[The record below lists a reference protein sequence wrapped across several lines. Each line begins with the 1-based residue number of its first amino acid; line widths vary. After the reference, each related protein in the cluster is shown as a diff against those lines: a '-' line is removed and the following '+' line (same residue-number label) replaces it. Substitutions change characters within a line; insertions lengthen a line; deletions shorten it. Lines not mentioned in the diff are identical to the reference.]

1 MAEETLDWSGHNASD
16 NRKAC
21 NMNAG
26 MSAEL
31 DPALE
36 AGLRDVRMPTE
47 PRETADSARREFLSF
62 ECYLLKLTEQNP
74 RTHRIKSWLRQSQL
88 PKEKTLVHLVDGP
101 LSVLSE
107 RHQSRLLE
115 GDFLDRHEN
124 VLAIGPPCTRKNR
137 LLCALGRELIIQRR
151 RNSCFGP
158 TGDYGIAVARGFP
171 RGPAQIRTC
180 ALTHPAPPSGRAPT
194 HNV

>member
-1 MAEETLDWSGHNASD
+1 MENGPLRLLRPSEPAGTPSVVAEETLDWSGHNASD
-16 NRKAC
+16 SRKPC

-151 RNSCFGP
+151 RVTFCN
-158 TGDYGIAVARGFP
+158 
-171 RGPAQIRTC
+171 C
-180 ALTHPAPPSGRAPT
+180 AGATAALGQPEITASR
-194 HNV
+194 